1 MANNRATESREDG
14 PLGLPPVRGPQRR
27 ALTAPA
33 ALLRTIAGV
42 AAAGALALAGCGG
55 DSTSTTTSPSR
66 TVDAAQVESGI
77 DKQLSTPAA
86 EVSNVKCPD
95 DVKAEAGATFK
106 CSVTWSNGATGKVK
120 VTQESLN
127 QFTYEPVSG
136 SVQVPGSAVEKSI
149 EQELDKQGAPNAQA
163 NCPDTIT
170 VKLDTTV
177 TCDLSGAGGQAAGNV
192 TFTFS
197 DASGTVD
204 PSSVET
210 A

>member
-1 MANNRATESREDG
+1 M
-14 PLGLPPVRGPQRR
+14 
-27 ALTAPA
+27 TAPA
-33 ALLRTIAGV
+33 ALRTIAGV

-55 DSTSTTTSPSR
+55 GDSTSPSR
-66 TVDAAQVESGI
+66 AIDAAQVESGI

-86 EVSNVKCPD
+86 EVTSVKCPE
-95 DVKAEAGATFK
+95 DVKAEAGARFN

-120 VTQESLN
+120 VTQESVN
-127 QFTYEPVSG
+127 QFTYQPVSG
-136 SVQVPGSAVEKSI
+136 SVQVPGSSVEKSI

-163 NCPDTIT
+163 DCPDTIT

-177 TCDLSGAGGQAAGNV
+177 TCDLRGAGGQAAGTV

-197 DASGTVD
+197 DTSGTVD

-210 A
+210 G

>member
-1 MANNRATESREDG
+1 MT
-14 PLGLPPVRGPQRR
+14 
-27 ALTAPA
+27 TPA
-33 ALLRTIAGV
+33 ALLVTIAGV
-42 AAAGALALAGCGG
+42 AAAGALALAGCGGG

-86 EVSNVKCPD
+86 EVTSVKCPD
-95 DVKAEAGATFK
+95 GVKAEAGATFD

-127 QFTYEPVSG
+127 RFTYQPVSG
-136 SVQVPGSAVEKSI
+136 SVQVPGSTVEKSI
-149 EQELDKQGAPNAQA
+149 EQELAKQGAPNAQA
-163 NCPDTIT
+163 NCPDNII
-170 VKLDTTV
+170 VKVGTTV
-177 TCDLSGAGGQAAGNV
+177 TCDLSGAGGQAAGTV

>member
-1 MANNRATESREDG
+1 MTR
-14 PLGLPPVRGPQRR
+14 
-27 ALTAPA
+27 PA
-33 ALLRTIAGV
+33 ALLTTTAAV
-42 AAAGALALAGCGG
+42 ATAGALALGGCGGG

-66 TVDAAQVESGI
+66 TVDTAQVESGI

-86 EVSNVKCPD
+86 EVSSVKCPD

-177 TCDLSGAGGQAAGNV
+177 TCDLSGAGGQAAGTV